1 MNEHQKPHG
10 RGDDRGRATGL
21 FLALTLVGVLS
32 AATPPL
38 SEVPLPTI
46 EHALQLGNL
55 RQSQPG
61 DRLGMYLPPS
71 VRFLARPPY
80 LDTQDQQ
87 AGADIAMLGGAR
99 TTWTSA
105 IDYASGRITILST
118 KTGIF
123 DEHKDTTLPHGFR
136 TGDKVEIFAI
146 GPVPRGL
153 TTRRT
158 GMTKPVYYFIRTNE
172 NTTSFYL
179 HKREADAYKASQ
191 TVKLLSSGLTD
202 YKLKPGDTLEGI
214 AKVHDIHES
223 SIRQLNK
230 KLNLDWD
237 NLPSGQSIRIREP
250 GQLFFVPQA
259 LERRRPPTDDSD
271 AGEPPWE
278 GILRRLKRVLESDAT
293 SKVKQEAKGVALL
306 SLALRAQREDEPAVA
321 HRFFDHY
328 ARTNRHLPNPP
339 VSLPEVLLAQ
349 AQVHHD
355 DGKFSAALE
364 KFYDAQ
370 KSLLARPVAD
380 ERMWQWLNIQAKR
393 GIADT
398 FSADTGGY
406 TEDVRQWAFKMG
418 ALEVER
424 THSTITDTAKVVY
437 KNVVKTSRP
446 HRLRM
451 GTRLRLLPMDFPAHD
466 HTLLATVGIKADQPL
481 FVKLIDDGH
490 GDKFILLDNLED
502 THNPAIVSGRL
513 PIMPN
518 KGKLFFLPYT
528 APASQLVD
536 AVQPNRYTDA
546 QLGLRIYPRLVKLY
560 AAAQLRAQLDT
571 EVDDLQRVFGNLNN
585 TLFAGPRGD
594 DLTEWRREWRRWGKG
609 NIDLNMLAN
618 DLRKP
623 ILGESSPLVKTPDQL
638 EAEKITEDAWK
649 KSRLLR
655 QTAQP
660 AEEKGAWS
668 VVFTHMQN
676 IFENDS
682 VPTSGIRIDL
692 KRDVLNKRQHGLQT
706 GEPVRFSGPLP
717 TTANVRNLDSASIMF
732 VRVKSLD
739 QFSLHPSAT
748 EAVNELNSIDFNGTG
763 PRRFVTLIGIPYEET
778 PVSKA
783 LKDLATAA
791 EHEGEFGRALQYL
804 SEYHAR
810 NPDSP
815 MVPEALLRQGFL
827 YRLMGQ
833 PELAIEKFYET
844 MTDATRL
851 RSRNLLKYRRT
862 TLMAQA
868 QIADTYY
875 ADLRQYDEAIKFYE
889 QLLNEPDEELALE
902 NTKYK
907 LIRCLVRDA
916 MELKAHAADPA
927 KRRENPLLVGE
938 RHQRLTAL
946 AQEATRFLVSHPRSR
961 FRSQVR
967 YLRATA
973 YEQLGDEKNADKDF
987 RTLIETPSGENPEE
1001 NNRWDFWKTK
1011 AALDLAD
1018 RMFDRKRYAD
1028 AVQVYPVLLSHNPTL
1043 DAHIRIHQQIAF
1055 CHSHLGNLDKE
1066 ITAWTRIGDLWHK
1079 QEDRLKEQ
1087 QDILAVLE
1095 QQAGDLKDAELEA
1108 LLERIE
1114 KLKKLI
1120 AANRNTLTPRLELIA
1135 HMARARHQALTF
1147 RKQLTPQ
1154 TTPTAPTALTTTP

>member
-1 MNEHQKPHG
+1 MNEHKKPHG

-21 FLALTLVGVLS
+21 FLTLALVGLLS

-38 SEVPLPTI
+38 SKGPLPTI
-46 EHALQLGNL
+46 EHALQLGDL

-71 VRFLARPPY
+71 VHFLTRPPY

-105 IDYASGRITILST
+105 IDYTSGRITILPT
-118 KTGIF
+118 KTGLF
-123 DEHKDTTLPHGFR
+123 DGDKNTTLPHGFR

-158 GMTKPVYYFIRTNE
+158 GMTKPVYYFIRTDE

-179 HKREADAYKASQ
+179 HNREADAYKTNQ
-191 TVKLLSSGLTD
+191 TVKLLSSGLID
-202 YKLKPGDTLEGI
+202 YKLNPGDTLVGI
-214 AKVHDIHES
+214 AKAHDIHES

-230 KLNLDWD
+230 KLDLDWD

-259 LERRRPPTDDSD
+259 LERRRPPADDPD
-271 AGEPPWE
+271 TGKPPWE
-278 GILRRLKRVLESDAT
+278 GILRRLKQVLESDAT
-293 SKVKQEAKGVALL
+293 SNVKQEAKGVALL
-306 SLALRAQREDEPAVA
+306 SLALRAQREDEHAVA

-328 ARTNRHLPNPP
+328 SRTNLYLRNPP

-349 AQVHHD
+349 AQMHHD
-355 DGKFSAALE
+355 DGEFSAALE

-380 ERMWQWLNIQAKR
+380 ERMWQWLNLRAKR

-406 TEDVRQWAFKMG
+406 TEDTRQWAFKMG

-424 THSTITDTAKVVY
+424 THSTITDTAKVVFS
-437 KNVVKTSRP
+437 NVVKTSRP

-451 GTRLRLLPMDFPAHD
+451 GTRLRPLPMGFPAHD
-466 HTLLATVGIKADQPL
+466 HTLPATGGIKADRPL
-481 FVKLIDDGH
+481 FVKVIDDGQ

-502 THNPAIVSGRL
+502 THNPAVVSGRL
-513 PIMPN
+513 PVVPD

-528 APASQLVD
+528 TPASQLVD
-536 AVQPNRYTDA
+536 AVQPSRYTDA

-560 AAAQLRAQLDT
+560 AAAQLYAQLDA
-571 EVDDLQRVFGNLNN
+571 EVNDLQRVFGNLNN

-594 DLTEWRREWRRWGKG
+594 DLAEWRREWRRWGKG
-609 NIDLNMLAN
+609 KVDLSMLAN

-623 ILGESSPLVKTPDQL
+623 ISGESLPLVKTPGQL
-638 EAEKITEDAWK
+638 EVEKKAEDARREN
-649 KSRLLR
+649 SRLK
-655 QTAQP
+655 QTTQP
-660 AEEKGAWS
+660 AVEKGAWS
-668 VVFTHMQN
+668 VIFAHMQN
-676 IFENDS
+676 IFANDS
-682 VPTSGIRIDL
+682 VPISGIRIDL
-692 KRDVLNKRQHGLQT
+692 KRDVLNKQQHGLQT

-717 TTANVRNLDSASIMF
+717 TTANVRDLGSASIMF

-748 EAVNELNSIDFNGTG
+748 EAVNGLNSIDFNGTG
-763 PRRFVTLIGIPYEET
+763 PGLFVTLIGIPYEET
-778 PVSKA
+778 PVSTA
-783 LKDLATAA
+783 LKDLATDA

-815 MVPEALLRQGFL
+815 MVSEALLRQGFL

-833 PELAIEKFYET
+833 PDLAIEKFYET

-907 LIRCLVRDA
+907 LIRCLVRRA
-916 MELKAHAADPA
+916 MELEAHAADPA

-938 RHQRLTAL
+938 RHQRFTAL
-946 AQEATRFLVSHPRSR
+946 TQEATRFLVNHPRSG

-973 YEQLGDEKNADKDF
+973 YERLGDEKNADKDF

-1001 NNRWDFWKTK
+1001 NNRWNFWKTK

-1028 AVQVYPVLLSHNPTL
+1028 AVQVYPVLLPHNPTL

-1055 CHSHLGNLDKE
+1055 CHARLGNLDKE
-1066 ITAWTRIGDLWHK
+1066 IAAWTRIGDLWHK

-1087 QDILAVLE
+1087 RDILAVLE
-1095 QQAGDLKDAELEA
+1095 QQAEDLKDAELEA
-1108 LLERIE
+1108 LLARIK

-1120 AANRNTLTPRLELIA
+1120 AANRTTLTPRLELIV

-1154 TTPTAPTALTTTP
+1154 TTPTAVTTTP